1 LVFLPSG
8 VGSAV
13 SGLIEL
19 RIRCATGTRATI
31 SFSTSADGSAR
42 CIQKVTSPADW
53 TRELTAEAVAVVCQ
67 WHGGD
72 WCSIDPIHVKSRG
85 QILAPSTRAG
95 RISILRVFSAN
106 SLPDMVG
113 MNISAQF
120 ARGLNFRQDDIS
132 GLIGSSVRALA
143 IWRQL
148 RLSPADGRTSAY
160 SVRKA

>member
-1 LVFLPSG
+1 
-8 VGSAV
+8 
-13 SGLIEL
+13 
-19 RIRCATGTRATI
+19 
-31 SFSTSADGSAR
+31 
-42 CIQKVTSPADW
+42 
-53 TRELTAEAVAVVCQ
+53 
-67 WHGGD
+67 
-72 WCSIDPIHVKSRG
+72 
-85 QILAPSTRAG
+85 
-95 RISILRVFSAN
+95 VFSAN

-160 SVRKA
+160 SVRNA